1 MSSFFASKPAPTL
14 DLHCLQIL
22 CSLEIECG
30 RGLAPGGVP
39 TKASVAAPHDYQ
51 DFLAFSYSGMT
62 FGIAACKEAIRL
74 DDAG

>member
-1 MSSFFASKPAPTL
+1 MSSFFASKPAPTGVSV
-14 DLHCLQIL
+14 DHKTNVGA
-22 CSLEIECG
+22 SL
-30 RGLAPGGVP
+30 LAMRPE
-39 TKASVAAPHDYQ
+39 ASIHDRQ